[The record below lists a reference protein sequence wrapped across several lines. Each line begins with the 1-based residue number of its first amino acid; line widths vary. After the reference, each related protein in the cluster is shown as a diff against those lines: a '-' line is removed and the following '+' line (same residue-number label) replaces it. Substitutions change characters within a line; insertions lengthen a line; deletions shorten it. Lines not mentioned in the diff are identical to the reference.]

1 MFYLKGIPIHF
12 RKLEPDDFKNSYY
25 NLMSLLS
32 DSNIM
37 MINDLSPD
45 ELFMKLNYDHSLFV
59 VVDLNSN
66 FILGTATIDVLN
78 KGSLCNVCIIKEI
91 NINKEYENNGFLY
104 DKFLDFLKEYSILTE
119 KCVKY
124 IIKE

>member
-12 RKLEPDDFKNSYY
+12 RKLEHDDLKNSYY
-25 NLMSLLS
+25 NLTSLLS
-32 DSNIM
+32 ESNIK
-37 MINDLSPD
+37 MIHDLSPD
-45 ELFMKLNYDHSLFV
+45 ELFMKLNYDHNIFV

-66 FILGTATIDVLN
+66 LILGTATIDVLN

-91 NINKEYENNGFLY
+91 NINTEYENNGFLY

-124 IIKE
+124 IINK